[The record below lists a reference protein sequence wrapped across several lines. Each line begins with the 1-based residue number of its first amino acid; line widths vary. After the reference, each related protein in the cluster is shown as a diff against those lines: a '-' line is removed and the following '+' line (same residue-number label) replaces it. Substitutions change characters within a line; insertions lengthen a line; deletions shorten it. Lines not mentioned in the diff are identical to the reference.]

1 MTNLFTIID
10 AWRIANNPTK
20 TQAELAKKRA
30 LICDTCPSKKTI
42 TKLFGEI
49 GIVCNECG
57 CPIAKKVFTPKN
69 KQCPLNKWEK
79 VEAEYYSNS
88 GTHKG
93 TKTML

>member
-1 MTNLFTIID
+1 MTNLFTIIE

-20 TQAELAKKRA
+20 TQSELGKKRA
-30 LICDTCPSKKTI
+30 LICETCPSKKTI
-42 TKLFGEI
+42 TERFGEL

-79 VEAEYYSNS
+79 VEAEYFSESNKPKNS
-88 GTHKG
+88 
-93 TKTML
+93 KTIV